1 MAGPNV
7 LYDRDVPINKDINN
21 KFGLTHEQIITEL
34 LIYLGIGDIIANKI
48 DKVTALLEFGGTNI
62 FE

>member
-1 MAGPNV
+1 MFCVIEMSP
-7 LYDRDVPINKDINN
+7 LIRTLIIN
-21 KFGLTHEQIITEL
+21 KFGLTHEQIITEI